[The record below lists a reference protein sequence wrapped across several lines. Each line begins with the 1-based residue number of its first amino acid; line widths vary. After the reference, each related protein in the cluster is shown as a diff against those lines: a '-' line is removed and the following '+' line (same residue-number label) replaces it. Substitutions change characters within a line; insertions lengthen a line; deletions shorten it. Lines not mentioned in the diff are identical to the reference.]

1 MRYAILEVSLHLW
14 GEANYSVN
22 FRFTQSEADVD
33 QGEEIVGLPLTN
45 LRKERYLPLLFD
57 SESYGRLLG
66 ESLFASPKARDILQ
80 IALTTARA
88 RGVRLQIQL
97 ALSPSMPY
105 LHDLRW
111 ETLRDP
117 VTNSALFLQD
127 DILFSRRLSS
137 PDSRLVRSRSRAD
150 LGVLAVIAS
159 PKNLEGRFKLP
170 PIDVDQELERVTE
183 GLDGLRISRLTSKDG
198 PVSLDNIL
206 ERLKAEPG
214 LEYDILYLVCHG
226 ALVKEEPRLWLEDE
240 NQDVSVVSGIELA
253 SRLMEIS
260 ARPRLVM
267 LVSCQ
272 SAGRGDDASRNPE
285 GALVALGPR
294 LIQRAGIPAVIAMQ
308 GRVSMQTMKEFLP
321 AFFSSLRRNGQI
333 DLAMTLGR
341 AAIREREEAWMPVLF
356 MRTNRVQLW
365 AESDSDR
372 FHSWDALL
380 NQLKSGQC
388 TPILGSGLIDH
399 IRGSR
404 REIAQRWAEIY
415 RYPMASQ
422 DTEDFP
428 TVAQFL
434 ATRMGREGASNELR
448 AYLHRHLYR
457 RFCADIPSLRQDGG
471 LKELFAEIGRWHRQR
486 SEEEPHRVL
495 ARLGCPV
502 YITTN
507 PDRLLFDAL
516 QEIGVEPVEGVFDW
530 QNRGLPVDPRLSED
544 SDYWPEPAKPL
555 VYYLFGR
562 FSQPGLA
569 KLARESYVMTQDDY
583 FEYLAAATRDKK
595 FIPPAV
601 SQAMTDSALLFI
613 GFRLTDWDFRVLFQS
628 IRERAGRIRLG
639 GYMHVAVQLTPE
651 EGAIQDAEM
660 ARRYIEKLSSIDM
673 GQIDIFWG
681 SIPSFMQKLVE
692 RLKLDRRY

>member
-1 MRYAILEVSLHLW
+1 
-14 GEANYSVN
+14 
-22 FRFTQSEADVD
+22 
-33 QGEEIVGLPLTN
+33 
-45 LRKERYLPLLFD
+45 
-57 SESYGRLLG
+57 
-66 ESLFASPKARDILQ
+66 
-80 IALTTARA
+80 
-88 RGVRLQIQL
+88 
-97 ALSPSMPY
+97 MPY

-226 ALVKEEPRLWLEDE
+226 ALVREEPRLWLEDE

-272 SAGRGDDASRNPE
+272 RAGRGDDASRNPE

-341 AAIREREEAWMPVLF
+341 AAIREREEAWMPAVIPGRLSV
-356 MRTNRVQLW
+356 THPG
-365 AESDSDR
+365 S
-372 FHSWDALL
+372 
-380 NQLKSGQC
+380 
-388 TPILGSGLIDH
+388 PIL
-399 IRGSR
+399 
-404 REIAQRWAEIY
+404 
-415 RYPMASQ
+415 
-422 DTEDFP
+422 
-428 TVAQFL
+428 TV
-434 ATRMGREGASNELR
+434 TR
-448 AYLHRHLYR
+448 
-457 RFCADIPSLRQDGG
+457 
-471 LKELFAEIGRWHRQR
+471 
-486 SEEEPHRVL
+486 
-495 ARLGCPV
+495 
-502 YITTN
+502 
-507 PDRLLFDAL
+507 
-516 QEIGVEPVEGVFDW
+516 
-530 QNRGLPVDPRLSED
+530 
-544 SDYWPEPAKPL
+544 
-555 VYYLFGR
+555 
-562 FSQPGLA
+562 
-569 KLARESYVMTQDDY
+569 
-583 FEYLAAATRDKK
+583 
-595 FIPPAV
+595 
-601 SQAMTDSALLFI
+601 
-613 GFRLTDWDFRVLFQS
+613 
-628 IRERAGRIRLG
+628 
-639 GYMHVAVQLTPE
+639 
-651 EGAIQDAEM
+651 
-660 ARRYIEKLSSIDM
+660 
-673 GQIDIFWG
+673 
-681 SIPSFMQKLVE
+681 
-692 RLKLDRRY
+692 

>member
-1 MRYAILEVSLHLW
+1 
-14 GEANYSVN
+14 
-22 FRFTQSEADVD
+22 
-33 QGEEIVGLPLTN
+33 
-45 LRKERYLPLLFD
+45 
-57 SESYGRLLG
+57 
-66 ESLFASPKARDILQ
+66 
-80 IALTTARA
+80 
-88 RGVRLQIQL
+88 
-97 ALSPSMPY
+97 
-105 LHDLRW
+105 
-111 ETLRDP
+111 
-117 VTNSALFLQD
+117 
-127 DILFSRRLSS
+127 
-137 PDSRLVRSRSRAD
+137 
-150 LGVLAVIAS
+150 
-159 PKNLEGRFKLP
+159 
-170 PIDVDQELERVTE
+170 
-183 GLDGLRISRLTSKDG
+183 
-198 PVSLDNIL
+198 
-206 ERLKAEPG
+206 
-214 LEYDILYLVCHG
+214 
-226 ALVKEEPRLWLEDE
+226 
-240 NQDVSVVSGIELA
+240 
-253 SRLMEIS
+253 
-260 ARPRLVM
+260 
-267 LVSCQ
+267 
-272 SAGRGDDASRNPE
+272 
-285 GALVALGPR
+285 
-294 LIQRAGIPAVIAMQ
+294 
-308 GRVSMQTMKEFLP
+308 
-321 AFFSSLRRNGQI
+321 
-333 DLAMTLGR
+333 
-341 AAIREREEAWMPVLF
+341 MPVLF

-486 SEEEPHRVL
+486 SRRSPT
-495 ARLGCPV
+495 ASWLGWAVQFTSRPILIDCSLTPCRRSASNRWRGCS
-502 YITTN
+502 TGKT
-507 PDRLLFDAL
+507 A
-516 QEIGVEPVEGVFDW
+516 VFLSTH
-530 QNRGLPVDPRLSED
+530 GLVRD

-692 RLKLDRRY
+692 RLKLDRRYESVRVSVGRSVLNDLLNWHKIRKSLIQGWVWGRRLRPLLGDFRCRTTIIPTSVRDLSPRPMHPGSSAVITKPED